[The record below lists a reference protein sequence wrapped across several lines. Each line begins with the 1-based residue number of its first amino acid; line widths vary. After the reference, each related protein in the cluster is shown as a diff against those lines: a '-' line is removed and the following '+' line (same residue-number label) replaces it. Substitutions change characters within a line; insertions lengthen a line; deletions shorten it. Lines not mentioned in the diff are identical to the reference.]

1 MMAFVKL
8 FFFGWVLIPRQVFI
22 AILLGGFLDRAFV
35 EFSRNPME
43 GFKIL
48 PAVYL
53 SVKMSQLKI
62 PLLLN
67 VHFPDDIEK
76 QLQGVTA
83 ASVKSLR

>member
-1 MMAFVKL
+1 MAFVG
-8 FFFGWVLIPRQVFI
+8 F
-22 AILLGGFLDRAFV
+22 LLGFDSSSSIYCNSIWWGFFYRAFV
-35 EFSRNPME
+35 EFFRNPME

-62 PLLLN
+62 PLELN
-67 VHFPDDIEK
+67 IHYPDDIER
-76 QLQGVTA
+76 QLQDVRV

>member
-1 MMAFVKL
+1 MFCFV
-8 FFFGWVLIPRQVFI
+8 VFRV
-22 AILLGGFLDRAFV
+22 FLNRAFV

-53 SVKMSQLKI
+53 SVKMSHLKI
-62 PLLLN
+62 PLSLN
-67 VHFPDDIEK
+67 AYHLNDIER

-83 ASVKSLR
+83 VSVESLR